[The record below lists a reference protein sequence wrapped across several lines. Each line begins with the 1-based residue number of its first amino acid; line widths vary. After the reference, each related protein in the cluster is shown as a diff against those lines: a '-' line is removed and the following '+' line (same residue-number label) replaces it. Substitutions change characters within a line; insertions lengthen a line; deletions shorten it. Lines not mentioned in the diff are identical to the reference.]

1 MKRIG
6 IIDIGSMTARLVIF
20 ELLSDSTFKII
31 EDIKENI
38 ALGER
43 IRREKLIG
51 RSKIE
56 LILHTIYLYK
66 ELSHRYEVEDI
77 NCYLSSAYT
86 GCSDLE
92 ELIARGAEETGIE
105 IRLLS
110 QKEEVDASFTGAVN
124 NLGLNDGVL
133 LDMGGTT
140 TKIIWFEKRRI
151 KKWESLP
158 MGAASLGEI
167 ANIRDIIGNKEEK
180 RLREHVKSRITSVE
194 WLKDVGDLPLIGVG
208 GSMRNLAKIHA
219 NMCEYPLNLLH
230 NYHLK
235 EGDVE
240 VIYNR
245 IKTKG
250 YEEKLKVKGLAV
262 SRAPIFT
269 GALFVME
276 EVLNFSGIESLII
289 SGNGMREGMV
299 YSNYL
304 KVFKS
309 TEEIFEN
316 SLLEIMNKFSLSVEE
331 GEKTYRVFK
340 KIYDKIQTVNKIN
353 IRDEKIL
360 KTACYLGRAGVNINF
375 YDHPFHSLYMIL
387 NSGLRGMSHR
397 DLVTAALIVSQQN
410 KFNDLHKNF
419 EDLLGKKDLNCIKK
433 LSIILRVSKL
443 LNKNFLV
450 DKDEFRIEVRDK
462 QVIFSVEKKNLLDI
476 QISRMLMSNDR
487 FKELFNR
494 ELVVCGI

>member
-38 ALGER
+38 SLGER
-43 IRREKLIG
+43 IRKEKMID
-51 RSKIE
+51 RSKIK
-56 LILHTIYLYK
+56 LVSHTIYLYK
-66 ELSHRYEVEDI
+66 ELSSRYEVEDI
-77 NCYLSSAYT
+77 HCYLSSAFT
-86 GCSDLE
+86 ECSDLE
-92 ELIARGAEETGIE
+92 ELITTVAEETGVE

-110 QKEEVDASFTGAVN
+110 QREEIEASFTGAVN
-124 NLGLNDGVL
+124 NLGLDDGVL

-140 TKIIWFEKRRI
+140 TKLIWFEDRKI
-151 KKWESLP
+151 KMWESLP
-158 MGAASLGEI
+158 MGAASLGEV
-167 ANIRDIIGNKEEK
+167 ANIKDIIGNKEEK
-180 RLREHVKSRITSVE
+180 KLKEHVKSKIMSVE

-208 GSMRNLAKIHA
+208 GCMRNLAKIHA

-230 NYHLK
+230 NYQLK

-240 VIYNR
+240 VIYHH
-245 IKTKG
+245 IKKKDYG
-250 YEEKLKVKGLAV
+250 EKLKVKGLAV
-262 SRAPIFT
+262 SRAHTFT

-276 EVLNFSGIESLII
+276 EILNFSGIENLII
-289 SGNGMREGMV
+289 SGNGMREGML

-304 KVFKS
+304 KVFKN

-316 SLLEIMNKFSLSVEE
+316 SLLEIMEKFRLSVDE

-397 DLVTAALIVSQQN
+397 DLVIAALIVSQQN

-419 EDLLGKKDLNCIKK
+419 EDLLGKKDINCIKK

-450 DKDEFRIEVRDK
+450 DKDEFKVEVRDK
-462 QVIFSVEKKNLLDI
+462 KVIFSVEKKNLLDI
-476 QISRMLMSNDR
+476 QISRMLMSSER
-487 FKELFNR
+487 FEELFNR

>member
-38 ALGER
+38 SLGER
-43 IRREKLIG
+43 IRKEKMID
-51 RSKIE
+51 RSKIK
-56 LILHTIYLYK
+56 LVSHTIYLYK
-66 ELSHRYEVEDI
+66 ELSYRYGVEDLH
-77 NCYLSSAYT
+77 CYLSSAFEE
-86 GCSDLE
+86 CIDLE
-92 ELIARGAEETGIE
+92 ELIGTVAEETGVE

-110 QKEEVDASFTGAVN
+110 QEEEVEASFTGAVN
-124 NLGLNDGVL
+124 NLGLDDGVL

-140 TKIIWFEKRRI
+140 TKLIWFEDRKI
-151 KKWESLP
+151 KKWNTLP
-158 MGAASLGEI
+158 MGAASLGEV
-167 ANIRDIIGNKEEK
+167 ADIKDIVGNKEER
-180 RLREHVKSRITSVE
+180 RLKEHVKNKVMSVE

-230 NYHLK
+230 NYQLK

-240 VIYNR
+240 VIYHH
-245 IKTKG
+245 IKKKD
-250 YEEKLKVKGLAV
+250 YREKLKVKGLAV
-262 SRAPIFT
+262 SRAHIFT

-276 EVLNFSGIESLII
+276 EVLNFSGIENLII
-289 SGNGMREGMV
+289 SGNGMREGMI

-304 KVFKS
+304 KVFNN

-316 SLLEIMNKFSLSVEE
+316 SLLEIMEKFRLSVDD

-397 DLVTAALIVSQQN
+397 DLVISALIVSQQN
-410 KFNDLHKNF
+410 KFNDLYKNF
-419 EDLLGKKDLNCIKK
+419 EDLLGKKDINCIKK

-450 DKDEFRIEVRDK
+450 DKDEFKVEVRDK

-476 QISRMLMSNDR
+476 QISRMLMSSER
-487 FKELFNR
+487 FEELFNR